1 MVDFHCHCLPGID
14 DGSRSIEESIKIL
27 EMLSGQGINS
37 VVATPHF
44 IANNET
50 VDVFL
55 ERRQKSY
62 ESLSEKLPDN
72 LPCIRLGAEVE
83 FYEGISNLTG
93 FNKLCIEGTDIILL
107 EMPNVKWT
115 QGVINE
121 LYRLVSLG
129 NIQIMLAHIERCLF
143 LQDWEVAD
151 YLLRNDVI
159 MQSNAS
165 NFIGFL
171 TKRKACKYLKD
182 NIIHVLGSD
191 SHNITSRPPRI
202 KEALDVIEKKLGND
216 AVLHL
221 ISVSRDIIN

>member
-93 FNKLCIEGTDIILL
+93 LNKLCIEGTDIILL

>member
-14 DGSRSIEESIKIL
+14 DGSRSIEESITIL

-62 ESLSEKLPDN
+62 ESLSEKLLDN
-72 LPCIRLGAEVE
+72 LPYIRLGAEVE

-93 FNKLCIEGTDIILL
+93 LNKLCIEGTNIILL

-121 LYRLVSLG
+121 LYRIVSLG

-143 LQDWEVAD
+143 LQDWEVVD

-165 NFIGFL
+165 NFIHFL

-202 KEALDVIEKKLGND
+202 KEALDVIGKKLGND